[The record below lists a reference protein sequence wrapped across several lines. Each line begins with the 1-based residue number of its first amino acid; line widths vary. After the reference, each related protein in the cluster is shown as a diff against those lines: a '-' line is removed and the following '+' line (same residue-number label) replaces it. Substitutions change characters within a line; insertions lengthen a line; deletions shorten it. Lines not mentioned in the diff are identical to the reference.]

1 MAPQRIMRLDEA
13 SDRGRYLMIGAAE
26 HGFCRYGAY
35 SGADCESDLPVNALP
50 AVVRILAAPS
60 TPSTLHP

>member
-1 MAPQRIMRLDEA
+1 MRLDEA

-26 HGFCRYGAY
+26 HGFVDKVRNLALI
-35 SGADCESDLPVNALP
+35 CESDLLVNVLP

-60 TPSTLHP
+60 TPIH